1 MNFTQKQIYE
11 ILEQVVCKEE
21 GLEQL
26 LKMSMEVLMK
36 TEREEHNDMFSDLSN
51 GYRPRKTFGNG
62 KILELQVPR
71 TRNGNFYPIILGLL
85 RNQEEEAKKIAF
97 KLYGAGL
104 TTEQV
109 GELFGDI
116 YGQTYSTS
124 QISRMFD
131 YAREEVQRWQE
142 RKLEVYYPIVFIDAT
157 FIPTRREDNVSKE
170 AYYTILA
177 VKTDFTREVLAVIN
191 NPTEGSSFWNNIFEL
206 LKERGVQEIGLV
218 VTDALKGIETVIHKQ
233 FDMAEI
239 QFCSVH
245 LQRECLKIVKP
256 IHKAEL
262 SMDFRE
268 VFRTDDRNDTKLQGI
283 QRWKTFCLKWSKYY
297 SNFNKKAEN
306 ERYEYYFTYLK
317 YNYQIR
323 NMIYSTNWI
332 ERLNRDYK
340 RTTRMRG
347 ALPNI
352 ESTILLLSNVAM
364 TRKAYEYKIIRFKEE
379 TEKFRWD
386 D

>member
-116 YGQTYSTS
+116 YGQTYSPVGCL
-124 QISRMFD
+124 IM
-131 YAREEVQRWQE
+131 QE
-142 RKLEVYYPIVFIDAT
+142 KKFKDGKKENLKFI
-157 FIPTRREDNVSKE
+157 
-170 AYYTILA
+170 
-177 VKTDFTREVLAVIN
+177 
-191 NPTEGSSFWNNIFEL
+191 
-206 LKERGVQEIGLV
+206 
-218 VTDALKGIETVIHKQ
+218 
-233 FDMAEI
+233 I
-239 QFCSVH
+239 QS
-245 LQRECLKIVKP
+245 
-256 IHKAEL
+256 
-262 SMDFRE
+262 
-268 VFRTDDRNDTKLQGI
+268 
-283 QRWKTFCLKWSKYY
+283 
-297 SNFNKKAEN
+297 
-306 ERYEYYFTYLK
+306 YL
-317 YNYQIR
+317 
-323 NMIYSTNWI
+323 
-332 ERLNRDYK
+332 
-340 RTTRMRG
+340 
-347 ALPNI
+347 
-352 ESTILLLSNVAM
+352 
-364 TRKAYEYKIIRFKEE
+364 
-379 TEKFRWD
+379 
-386 D
+386 